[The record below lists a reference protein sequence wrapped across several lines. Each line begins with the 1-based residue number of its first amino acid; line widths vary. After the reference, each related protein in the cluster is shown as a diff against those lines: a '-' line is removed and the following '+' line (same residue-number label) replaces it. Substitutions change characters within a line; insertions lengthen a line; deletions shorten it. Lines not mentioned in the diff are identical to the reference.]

1 MSAEE
6 TRPAHRS
13 IREKFNRIGGSG
25 RVWAVASI
33 HGEAGN
39 LARLHD
45 RLWSHWR
52 QDDRIVYL
60 GNFFGR
66 GAAICETVDELLG
79 FRRALLARPGTFVCD
94 VTFLRGSQEEIWQKL
109 LQLQFASNP
118 KQVLEWMLAQGLEAT
133 LAAYGGDS
141 REGFV
146 ACRDGALAITRW
158 TSRLRAA
165 FNAVPGHTQFLSALQ
180 RAAFTEDGSLLFVH
194 AGVDPARPL
203 DAQGDAFWWSGTRL
217 IEMTEPFAGFRR
229 VIRGNDRNHG
239 GLIEGS
245 YATSIDGGCGFGG
258 ELLAVAF
265 QRDGTIDEYVTG

>member
-6 TRPAHRS
+6 TKPAHRS
-13 IREKFNRIGGSG
+13 VREKFNRIGGSG
-25 RVWAVASI
+25 RVWAVAPV

-39 LARLHD
+39 LTRLHD

-52 QDDRIVYL
+52 PDDRIVYL
-60 GNFFGR
+60 GNFVGR
-66 GAAICETVDELLG
+66 GGRIRETVDEILA
-79 FRRALLARPGTFVCD
+79 FRRAVLARPGTFACD
-94 VTFLRGSQEEIWQKL
+94 ITFLRGGQEEMWQKL

-118 KQVLEWMLAQGLEAT
+118 KQVLEWMLDQGVGAT
-133 LAAYGGDS
+133 LAAYGGDPK
-141 REGFV
+141 EGFL
-146 ACRDGALAITRW
+146 ACREGALAITRW

-180 RAAFTEDGSLLFVH
+180 RAAFTEDGGLLFVH

-203 DAQGDAFWWSGTRL
+203 DAQGDAFWWGGARL
-217 IEMTEPFAGFRR
+217 LEMTGPFAGFRR
-229 VIRGNDRNHG
+229 VVRGMDRNHA
-239 GLIEGS
+239 GLIEGA

-265 QRDGTIDEYVTG
+265 HRDGRIDEYVTG